1 MSTVDWSVDPTA
13 LRKILLKLSKPK
25 LIKLCKQKK
34 ITINRS
40 DNKKDII
47 DRLLKASKL
56 SQKKKKDTNKKNV
69 KPKKKVKKQE
79 KTIKSA
85 KKPDKMLKI
94 ISKPKNNSNALE
106 QSYTTS
112 SKTPTNIDD
121 IKSPQHNTTRNNA
134 ATHRYQS
141 SNFVYN
147 DDTIY
152 LSWKSQQMKNRSVQ
166 QRDYEEEEND
176 YEEESPTITID
187 HGSHTIFAGFS
198 GREYPTHIIDSK
210 VGIPDESKIGLLEY
224 SFCKTMNN
232 KNNTVPI
239 DVVDIISKY
248 FQKNYYIADDMYS
261 FSKILDFIYPIQ
273 NGMITD
279 FNAMEQIWRYLMYNA
294 LRAPPEECPI
304 LLTDI
309 YASGAEQKSYR
320 TCREKI
326 TQFMFEDF
334 NIPVMYLSPRETL
347 TLYSYGKTTG
357 MVLNC
362 GHDINSVASIYEG
375 YILPHAL
382 ARNKVAGKEITNYLD
397 QLFKKRGYFLPK
409 YIVQDIKEKLGIV
422 AFDYDRELQRFD
434 NDYELKTY
442 ELPDGT
448 CIEIG
453 SERLEC
459 TKILFEPDLIV
470 KSESDG
476 IHKLASIS
484 NGKCDTD
491 IMRDLMGNIC
501 TSGGTSMLNGFYSAL
516 RERGSHNR
524 FDFSVGEAHC
534 FTKIHSHE
542 DEHNMFSAWV
552 GGSILSSADFD
563 WDNWISKYE
572 YDEWGCGIVHRKCF

>member
-279 FNAMEQIWRYLMYNA
+279 FNAMEQIWRYLLYNA
-294 LRAPPEECPI
+294 LCVEPEEHAI
-304 LLTDI
+304 LLTEIFDDN
-309 YASGAEQKSYR
+309 ASNWK
-320 TCREKI
+320 TTREKV
-326 TQFMFEDF
+326 TKFMFEELNVPAMF
-334 NIPVMYLSPRETL
+334 LSIREVL
-347 TLYSYGKTTG
+347 TLYSYGRTTG
-357 MVLNC
+357 MVLHM

-375 YILPHAL
+375 YSLPHAVTT
-382 ARNKVAGKEITNYLD
+382 NKVAGKEITSYLD
-397 QLFKKRGYFLPK
+397 VLLKRKGYFLPWF
-409 YIVQDIKEKLGIV
+409 IVQDIKEKLAMV
-422 AFDYDRELQRFD
+422 VNDYERELQRFD
-434 NDYELKTY
+434 DNFGLKTY
-442 ELPDGT
+442 KLPDGR
-448 CIEIG
+448 CIDIG

-459 TKILFEPDLIV
+459 TKVLFQPNLIV
-470 KSESDG
+470 ENEWNG
-476 IHKLASIS
+476 IQKLASVS
-484 NGKCDTD
+484 CGKCDYD
-491 IMRDLMGNIC
+491 IRRDLICNIC
-501 TSGGTSMLNGFYSAL
+501 TSGGTSMLNGFVNTF
-516 RERGSHNR
+516 REKGHNYGMVWPVPEAGHYVRVSSHKN
-524 FDFSVGEAHC
+524 DDNKYA
-534 FTKIHSHE
+534 
-542 DEHNMFSAWV
+542 AWL
-552 GGSILSSADFD
+552 GGSILSVLSTFQ
-563 WDNWISKYE
+563 DNWIDKDE
-572 YDEWGCGIVHRKCF
+572 YDESGCGIVHRKCF